1 MKTLGTTALV
11 VVLAVASF
19 GSAVSAQGTPLPV
32 TNFSGAGTIG
42 AADGVDATSSATQA
56 PPSRFLGFKDKESFH
71 RFSGWMS
78 GGFLLASGL
87 VGAVHAYGM
96 MDAAHAYRDQQGIE
110 DEFNSA
116 LCLAEIEKVY
126 NDPTQQALRWTHVGL
141 LAAGE
146 SFYLANAITGSS
158 FIGPL
163 PPGWTKAKIH
173 RYAFF
178 VHAGLMVGEGIL
190 GFLSSDALQRGD
202 HEAFTGLLV
211 AHAGLGIAIPLVII
225 GSGAVMSS
233 KRIP

>member
-1 MKTLGTTALV
+1 MKTLGITAV
-11 VVLAVASF
+11 AVAFAVASA
-19 GSAVSAQGTPLPV
+19 GSAATAQGTPLPL
-32 TNFSGAGTIG
+32 TYFSGAGTTG

-78 GGFLLASGL
+78 GGLLLASG
-87 VGAVHAYGM
+87 VAGAAHAYGM
-96 MDAAHAYRDQQGIE
+96 MEAAHAYRDSIGLE
-110 DEFNSA
+110 DEFDTV
-116 LCLAEIEKVY
+116 LCRAEIEKVY
-126 NDPTQQALRWTHVGL
+126 SDPTQQALRWTHVGL

-146 SFYLANAITGSS
+146 SFYFANAITGSS

-178 VHAGLMVGEGIL
+178 VHAGMMVSQGIL
-190 GFLSSDALQRGD
+190 GILSTDALQRGH

-211 AHAGLGIAIPLVII
+211 AHASLGVAIPLVVF
-225 GSGAVMSS
+225 GAGAVMSS